1 MLGLVALILL
11 LFELVLIAR
20 VVVDLVSNFARS
32 QAGYGDVLGS
42 ARRVI
47 YQLTE
52 PVLAPV
58 RRVVRPVRMGG
69 VMLDLSVTV
78 VFVAVVLLQR
88 LVTVV

>member
-1 MLGLVALILL
+1 MC
-11 LFELVLIAR
+11 
-20 VVVDLVSNFARS
+20 S
-32 QAGYGDVLGS
+32 GS

-47 YQLTE
+47 YQLTAPVLA

-58 RRVVRPVRMGG
+58 RRVVRPVRRGG

-78 VFVAVVLLQR
+78 VLVAVVLLQR

>member
-1 MLGLVALILL
+1 MILL

-20 VVVDLVSNFARS
+20 VVVDLVSNFTRS

-47 YQLTE
+47 YQ

>member
-1 MLGLVALILL
+1 MC
-11 LFELVLIAR
+11 
-20 VVVDLVSNFARS
+20 S
-32 QAGYGDVLGS
+32 GS

-47 YQLTE
+47 YQLTA

-58 RRVVRPVRMGG
+58 RRVVRPVRRGG

-78 VFVAVVLLQR
+78 VLVAVVLLQR